1 MVKQLKKQLLQ
12 KQILYTNIIY
22 LFYLLVV
29 LILIFVQASSV
40 VVYSILGIVFLLS
53 PVSVWLTKKP
63 NPLLQLFPGM
73 NALMDDERK
82 RLGEIGRTY
91 YLSGALLQLALSG
104 FCFFQAF
111 IRGEIPFTEG
121 VPWWYLLVAALIL
134 FYLGNVSLRFHQ
146 KRLAQKSQEELIRY
160 AKDQALFSLIF
171 LGVFLFF
178 VIVGTTL
185 VFIFR

>member
-1 MVKQLKKQLLQ
+1 MEEQLQKQLLR
-12 KQILYTNIIY
+12 KQVLYTNIIY

-53 PVSVWLTKKP
+53 PVSIWFTKKP

-73 NALMDDERK
+73 SALMNDERQ
-82 RLGEIGRTY
+82 RLGKVGRTY

-121 VPWWYLLVAALIL
+121 IPWWYVLVAALIL

-146 KRLAQKSQEELIRY
+146 KRLAQKSQEELVRY
-160 AKDQALFSLIF
+160 AKDQTLFSLIF

-178 VIVGTTL
+178 VIAGATL